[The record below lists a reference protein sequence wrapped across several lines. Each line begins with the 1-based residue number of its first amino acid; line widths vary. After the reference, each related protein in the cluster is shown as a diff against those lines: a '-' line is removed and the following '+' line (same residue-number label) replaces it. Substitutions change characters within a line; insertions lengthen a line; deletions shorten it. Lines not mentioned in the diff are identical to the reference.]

1 MQEILDK
8 CSVCDHDLSDREIE
22 IEETVCSLCADEC
35 RCERCL
41 NGQF

>member
-22 IEETVCSLCADEC
+22 LERDICSLCSGEC
-35 RCERCL
+35 NCEGCL
-41 NGQF
+41 NG